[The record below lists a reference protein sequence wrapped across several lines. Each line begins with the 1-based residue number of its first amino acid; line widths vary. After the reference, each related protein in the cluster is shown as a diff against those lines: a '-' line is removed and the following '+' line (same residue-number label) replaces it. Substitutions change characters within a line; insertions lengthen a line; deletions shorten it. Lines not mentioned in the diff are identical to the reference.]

1 MSDNTENNPF
11 SVRYAHP
18 DHQLA
23 LHELVDTAD
32 LPAPTGYV
40 KNPWGSNSA
49 PVAEWRRERITQWQ
63 RTEIIVNQRDDNDLI
78 HVSLPK
84 LGQNI
89 QLNTDDVLALVA
101 ACVTP
106 TANDIE
112 ATIEENLHS
121 YPPNTVIMF
130 NADDRDDALGLV
142 VAVKDASWEHS
153 PRAVW
158 RTNTDHGALD
168 ETELARL
175 ILKFGGS
182 FDDYGV
188 LRH

>member
-23 LHELVDTAD
+23 LSELVDTAD

-40 KNPWGSNSA
+40 KNPWGSDST
-49 PVAEWRRERITQWQ
+49 PIAEWRRERITQWQ
-63 RTEIIVNQRDDNDLI
+63 RTEIIVDQRDDDDFI
-78 HVSLPK
+78 HVTLPK
-84 LGQNI
+84 LGRHI
-89 QLNTDDVLALVA
+89 QLNTDDILALVA

-121 YPPNTVIMF
+121 YPHDTVIMF
-130 NADDRDDALGLV
+130 NTDDTLGLV
-142 VAVKDASWEHS
+142 IAVKDASGEHS

-168 ETELARL
+168 ETDLARL

-188 LRH
+188 LQK